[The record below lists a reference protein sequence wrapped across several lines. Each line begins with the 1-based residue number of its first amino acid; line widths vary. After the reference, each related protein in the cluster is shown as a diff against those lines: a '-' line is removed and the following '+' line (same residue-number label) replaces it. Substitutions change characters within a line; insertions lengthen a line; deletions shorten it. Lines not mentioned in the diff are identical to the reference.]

1 MKFVATTAAKY
12 RAVAPDTAV
21 IIVAWRIT
29 EMQKIYCISSHSSN
43 GWAIP
48 VRDWPIVGIVTVLPH
63 LKVKALINKFLELK
77 GQNSLHLKVSTLAFA
92 PDGSLI
98 FGSFV

>member
-21 IIVAWRIT
+21 IIVAA
-29 EMQKIYCISSHSSN
+29 Y
-43 GWAIP
+43 
-48 VRDWPIVGIVTVLPH
+48 
-63 LKVKALINKFLELK
+63 
-77 GQNSLHLKVSTLAFA
+77 LKVSTLAFA